1 MDARVKPAHDEAAG
15 RRGDGGP
22 GQRCGGGAGV
32 RSDRRDGRPVPHG
45 RAFALHR
52 AVSRRSHGARD
63 AAPLPACPGRRAP
76 RRPQR
81 AGPVV
86 RPRRRGR
93 ILRRHD
99 LCGDPLSGVVG
110 TGLGPAVG
118 RADRRRGRHRA
129 HFRGPAPHHWNGP
142 VLHHDLL
149 LRSGARWRIVARRVR
164 RQVHSLA
171 PAHLLFRVGL
181 HRRDGRDLED
191 RRDRR
196 GDLRA
201 VRPCP
206 VQVGR
211 RRILHRHLHGAD
223 GPPPR
228 WPGQDCHPRLVI
240 VRHDLRQRGANVMT
254 VGVVTI
260 PLMIRVGY
268 RPHLAAAIEANAS
281 TGGQIM
287 PPVMGIAA
295 FVMAEFL
302 QVPYAEVALAAAIP
316 AILFYIALFIQ
327 VDLEAARRRILPLDE
342 SQIPKIGQVLKSGWH
357 FPIPFIVLVYALFW
371 GGEEADSAG
380 LWAIGTAL
388 VLAVLFPFRGKRIGL
403 TDLYE
408 MLRATGLGVL
418 DLFMIGAASGIM
430 IGALNYSGIG
440 FTLSLVLIHLAA
452 GSLILL
458 LAYSAIANIILG
470 AGLPTVG
477 CYILLAT
484 LVAPSLIQMG
494 IDPMAA
500 HMFILYYGCLSMISP
515 PVAVAAFVA
524 ANLANADPN
533 KTGWVAMAFG
543 WTIFVIP
550 FLFVYSGTL
559 LLKGDPVFIVIDF
572 VTAVA
577 GVWLI
582 SAAVMGYSVRD
593 LAWDDR
599 VVHMIA
605 GICLIMPVGA
615 FPGARWMN
623 IIGAVMG
630 LAVVV
635 WERAVRRRPV
645 EPQQPLAPVSP
656 LPDTPVTAA
665 EQRAMLD
672 RLGIRGSGE
681 SE

>member
-1 MDARVKPAHDEAAG
+1 MAKVVTGIAVLLTCAVLAVTADLFRTVGLSLYTEQCLAGLMALAMPLLYLHVPASG
-15 RRGDGGP
+15 RRS
-22 GQRCGGGAGV
+22 A
-32 RSDRRDGRPVPHG
+32 
-45 RAFALHR
+45 
-52 AVSRRSHGARD
+52 
-63 AAPLPACPGRRAP
+63 
-76 RRPQR
+76 R
-81 AGPVV
+81 AGPVPWYDLV
-86 RPRRRGR
+86 AAIVSFVAMVYAAIRFPALSELVSTRPWDGL
-93 ILRRHD
+93 IVAAIVLVLVLEGLRRTTGAG
-99 LCGDPLSGVVG
+99 LFYTTLFFFALALIGGYLPGEFAAKSIPLGRLTYYSLWDSTAIMGVTLKIVATVVAVFVLFGHVLFKSGG
-110 TGLGPAVG
+110 AAFFTDISMALMGRYRGGPAKIAILG
-118 RADRRRGRHRA
+118 SSLFGTI
-129 HFRGPAPHHWNGP
+129 
-142 VLHHDLL
+142 
-149 LRSGARWRIVARRVR
+149 SGNVV
-164 RQVHSLA
+164 S
-171 PAHLLFRVGL
+171 
-181 HRRDGRDLED
+181 
-191 RRDRR
+191 
-196 GDLRA
+196 
-201 VRPCP
+201 
-206 VQVGR
+206 
-211 RRILHRHLHGAD
+211 
-223 GPPPR
+223 
-228 WPGQDCHPRLVI
+228 
-240 VRHDLRQRGANVMT
+240 NVMT

-302 QVPYAEVALAAAIP
+302 QVPYADVALAAAIP

-327 VDLEAARRRILPLDE
+327 VDLEAARSNIKPMDPA
-342 SQIPKIGQVLKSGWH
+342 QIPKLGEVLKSGWY
-357 FPIPFIVLVYALFW
+357 FPIPFAVLIYALFW
-371 GGEEADSAG
+371 GGEEADTAG

-388 VLAVLFPFRGKRIGL
+388 VLALIFPFQGRRIGF

-408 MLRATGLGVL
+408 MLRDTGLGVL

-430 IGALNYSGIG
+430 IGALNYSGVG

-458 LAYSAIANIILG
+458 LVYSAIANIILG

-494 IDPMAA
+494 INPMAA

-559 LLKGDPVFIVIDF
+559 LMKGSPVLIAIDF

-577 GVWLI
+577 GVWFI
-582 SAAVMGYSVRD
+582 SAAVMGYGLRD
-593 LAWDDR
+593 LTWTDR
-599 VVHMIA
+599 LLHMLA
-605 GICLIMPVGA
+605 GIFLIIPVGA
-615 FPGARWMN
+615 FEDARWMN
-623 IIGAVMG
+623 VVGGVLGAA
-630 LAVVV
+630 LIV
-635 WERAVRRRPV
+635 WERVSRPT
-645 EPQQPLAPVSP
+645 PTMPAKPAAPVAP
-656 LPDTPVTAA
+656 VPATPATAA

-681 SE
+681 AE